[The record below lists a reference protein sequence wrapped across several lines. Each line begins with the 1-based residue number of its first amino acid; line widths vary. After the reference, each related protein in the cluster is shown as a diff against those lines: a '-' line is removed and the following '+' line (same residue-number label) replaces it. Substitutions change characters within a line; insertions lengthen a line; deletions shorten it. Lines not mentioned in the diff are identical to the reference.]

1 MSNKNR
7 GNQQNQRS
15 STGTAGPKP
24 EATQTPPVEDQ
35 QQQQQQ
41 QEGQQDQ
48 GAADVNVN
56 DQAGGEQVDTKAAAA
71 PEAPAAVQ
79 ETKPVE
85 AAKPAAVQAK
95 TSESQSQKG
104 FKPVYKVELEL
115 SGYAEAMDKKNV
127 MVPEQGGKWQMSLFK
142 AIKSCF
148 AAASQEVFN
157 AEFGTVLNFFNK
169 NKDGIFNE
177 KFIFRF
183 PENWPGSPNE
193 YTQNR
198 RLVYLIIQTADP
210 KGRKKALEQINMEK
224 VAEGMT
230 EPQKQ
235 MLFNFYQM

>member
-7 GNQQNQRS
+7 NQQQRS

-24 EATQTPPVEDQ
+24 EATQTPPAEDL
-35 QQQQQQ
+35 QQQQQ

-48 GAADVNVN
+48 GAA
-56 DQAGGEQVDTKAAAA
+56 AEQTGADTVTTQTGAAEDKA
-71 PEAPAAVQ
+71 PTTPVV
-79 ETKPVE
+79 ETKPAEVVKADAE
-85 AAKPAAVQAK
+85 QPKASATQ
-95 TSESQSQKG
+95 TQKG

-115 SGYAEAMDKKNV
+115 TGYAEAMDKKNT
-127 MVPEQGGKWQMSLFK
+127 MVPEQGGKWQYNLFK

-148 AAASQEVFN
+148 AAASQDVFN
-157 AEFGTVLNFFNK
+157 AEFGTVVNFFQK

-210 KGRKKALEQINMEK
+210 KTRKKALEQINMEM

-230 EPQKQ
+230 EAQKQ